1 MMCRAVTAVRPDRHP
16 GLCCV
21 SDNPAN
27 RALPRP
33 RRWRT
38 SAHRTSPPSPPAR
51 LSGCCSPTRGPS
63 GQAAE
68 AGPIVLMSFARARGS
83 YVVKGC
89 LRSPP
94 PSRWSVLRAWQMRSD
109 RRSLRARMASRLVL
123 PVSRAGTE
131 QTLTYTY
138 SPRPTTAAW
147 SAASTRPTSRA
158 SMSALPSCRVLSR
171 PATGRAG
178 PCGLCLGSFPGRP
191 VPRLATAAY

>member
-1 MMCRAVTAVRPDRHP
+1 MAYVCAPHQPAFPAGAPFGVLFTDTRAVWSGGRGWTHR
-16 GLCCV
+16 
-21 SDNPAN
+21 SDVL
-27 RALPRP
+27 RA
-33 RRWRT
+33 
-38 SAHRTSPPSPPAR
+38 S
-51 LSGCCSPTRGPS
+51 
-63 GQAAE
+63 E
-68 AGPIVLMSFARARGS
+68 GS